1 MCQIKLVSHDE
12 LMEKMRIAVLSE
24 LFLSHMERLL
34 GQYHG
39 FTLLMPLA
47 AASKI
52 GPIEFKNQQ
61 TTN

>member
-1 MCQIKLVSHDE
+1 MPDQAGILHDE
-12 LMEKMRIAVLSE
+12 LMKKMRIAVLSE

-34 GQYHG
+34 DQYHG

>member
-1 MCQIKLVSHDE
+1 MPYEAGILHDE
-12 LMEKMRIAVLSE
+12 LMKKMRIAVLSE

-34 GQYHG
+34 DQYHG

-52 GPIEFKNQQ
+52 GPIEFQNQ
-61 TTN
+61 